1 MKRHLPFLLA
11 TFGVFTSAFAGT
23 LPSNITSNTVLDFA
37 NSPYTLSGPVY
48 LAKGVV
54 LTVKP
59 GVLIQSSGNYSL
71 FINGE
76 LQCLGTKD
84 SMVRIENTVLVFNTG
99 SVGYKKAS
107 GSGSRFLY
115 TWFAP
120 GQNTSAIRSTKA
132 SVFAQNS
139 VFQDVGYAVSA
150 YSDSVNITLR
160 NCKIIGK
167 TNGYSVY
174 NSYKNWHLELLEDT
188 IIEGGYLYM
197 GSTNEVRKCLFLG
210 GTNTYYGLYGQ
221 LHTKQALIECNYF
234 KKIYYGINLSSLAT
248 GHGRFIIRDNYID
261 SAYYGVYMAA
271 MGINKNSF
279 SIIGNSFLW
288 CNYAAYILNDVT
300 MPTPTNWAWPDN
312 YWCTADT
319 AKIKN
324 FIYDNRR
331 FAMIPF
337 RIDYSNSL
345 TQPKTPCGPVP
356 PSFVLRAAEPQS
368 KLSFNVYPNPAT
380 GAFVIS
386 TPDAELRT
394 WSLSDLNGRVLKQ
407 GSFYGEQRI
416 ETGSFKAGLYLLE
429 VQSRNGLRSSRKV
442 LVQ

>member
-1 MKRHLPFLLA
+1 MKRHLSALLA
-11 TFGVFTSAFAGT
+11 ALGVFTRAVAGI
-23 LPSNITSNTVLDFA
+23 LPSNITSNTVLDIA
-37 NSPYTLSGPVY
+37 NSPYMLSGTVTI
-48 LAKGVV
+48 AKGVRV
-54 LTVKP
+54 VVNP
-59 GVLIQSSGNYSL
+59 GVRIQSSSSYSL
-71 FINGE
+71 YVNGE
-76 LQCLGTKD
+76 LQCLGKKD
-84 SMVRIENTVLVFNTG
+84 SMVRIENTVVVFNAG
-99 SVGYKKAS
+99 SVGYKKS
-107 GSGSRFLY
+107 TGTGSKFLY
-115 TWFAP
+115 TWFSP
-120 GQNTSAIRSTKA
+120 GQNTSAIRSSKA

-197 GSTNEVRKCLFLG
+197 GTTNEVRKCLFLG

-234 KKIYYGINLSSLAT
+234 KKIYYGINLSSLAS
-248 GHGRFIIRDNYID
+248 GHGRFIIRDNYVD
-261 SAYYGVYMAA
+261 SAYYGIYMAA
-271 MGINKNSF
+271 MGISKDSF
-279 SIIGNSFLW
+279 SISGNSFLW

-345 TQPKTPCGPVP
+345 SQPKVPCGPVP
-356 PSFVLRAAEPQS
+356 PSFVLSAAQPRPTLLFS
-368 KLSFNVYPNPAT
+368 LYPNPAN
-380 GAFVIS
+380 GAFVIYA
-386 TPDAELRT
+386 PDAGNCSWT
-394 WSLSDLNGRVLKQ
+394 FSDLNGRILKE
-407 GSFYGEQRI
+407 GSFYREQRL
-416 ETGSFKAGLYLLE
+416 ETGSFKAGTYVLQ
-429 VQSRNGLRSSRKV
+429 VRNRDGLCSSRTV
-442 LVQ
+442 LVP